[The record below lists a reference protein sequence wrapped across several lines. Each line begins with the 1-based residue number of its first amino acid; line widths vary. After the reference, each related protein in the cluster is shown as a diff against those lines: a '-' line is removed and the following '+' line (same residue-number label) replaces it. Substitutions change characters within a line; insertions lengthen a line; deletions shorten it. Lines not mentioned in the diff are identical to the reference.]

1 MRSRTFKIFIVI
13 LGIIFFADDVDV
25 DVMLAP
31 LLNTVFHTTFN
42 AINRDLVNNGEDHQ
56 NLGASSR
63 TIASTNIVAVDEDS
77 PTTLD
82 TAFPNVRSVCIVPES
97 KTVATS
103 PTVVKFNYL
112 TLHTFL
118 I

>member
-1 MRSRTFKIFIVI
+1 MRSRTFKIFIVL
-13 LGIIFFADDVDV
+13 LGVIFFADDIDV

-42 AINRDLVNNGEDHQ
+42 AINRDLVNNGADHQ
-56 NLGASSR
+56 NLAASSR
-63 TIASTNIVAVDEDS
+63 TIASASIVAVDEDS

-82 TAFPNVRSVCIVPES
+82 TAFPNVQSVCLLPAS
-97 KTVATS
+97 KVVATS
-103 PTVVKFNYL
+103 PTVVKFTYL

>member
-1 MRSRTFKIFIVI
+1 MRSRTFKIFIVL

-25 DVMLAP
+25 DVLLAP

-42 AINRDLVNNGEDHQ
+42 AINRDVVDNGAASQ
-56 NLGASSR
+56 KYASSSR
-63 TIASTNIVAVDEDS
+63 TIASANIVAVDEDS

-82 TAFPNVRSVCIVPES
+82 TAFPNVKSTCLVPES
-97 KTVATS
+97 KVVATS
-103 PTVVKFNYL
+103 PTVVKFTYL